1 MNYIAHINENTQAKQ
16 TVDEHLL
23 NTAAL
28 CRDYAIAPMKEAAYN
43 IGLLHDIGKYQ
54 PSFQKRI
61 AGSKMQVEHS
71 GPGAQAAMEYYGNN
85 NFIRMLSAYCIA
97 GHHGGLP
104 NGGNPNDTEDMNTLY
119 ARLQRSFEDYSLW
132 QQEVKLQKFPDTK
145 LVLNLTQTQTRFA
158 NRAEGIACLNEK
170 FAFWTKYCFS
180 CLVDADC
187 TDTADFCGTNYNKR
201 LVSDFSACLAQVNDK
216 LNGFQPVTPLQK
228 ARSKIQ
234 QQVYD
239 NKADADIYLM
249 NMPTGSG
256 KTLCSV
262 KFALEKAIRLQ
273 KRHIIYII
281 PFNSIIDQTALEFEA
296 IFGKH
301 AEILRHQSTFTYEKT
316 ADDEDYKVYAM
327 YAAENWN
334 ADFIITTAVQF
345 FESLASNKRQ
355 KLHKMHNMAD
365 SILIFDE
372 AHMLPINYLAPCLQA
387 IVFITKYL
395 NSKAVLLTAT
405 MPDYQGLIER
415 CVLDKAAVVN
425 LVQGKKDFA
434 AFKKCRYQF
443 IGNQSHEQLLMRAAA
458 YPSSLII
465 VNKRST
471 ARELYKLAAGK
482 KYHLSTYMTAVD
494 RQRVIK
500 EIKDELQKLAADYPN
515 QQQIPDDRKI
525 IVIATSLIE
534 AGVDLDF
541 YTVFRELN
549 GLDNILQAGGRCNRE
564 GKRPMADVYI
574 FIAADNKTRPE
585 NIRANITKG
594 VINDYQEID
603 SPEAIAAYYKAL
615 FSINEK
621 EISQNFI
628 SNMASG
634 PFSLPFA
641 DYAARF
647 KFIEDKTVALA
658 IDRDASSSELI
669 AALRSNGKTNMREL
683 QKYTCTIY
691 KYELNY
697 LLEQGAVSDYGS
709 GIYCLTNSDYY
720 NENTGIELEG
730 HDYYF
735 EEGCCT
741 L

>member
-1 MNYIAHINENTQAKQ
+1 MKYIAHINENTNAEQA
-16 TVDEHLL
+16 VSEHLQ

-28 CRDYAIAPMKEAAYN
+28 CREYAIAPMKETAYN

-61 AGSKMQVEHS
+61 FGNKIQVEHS

-85 NFIRMLSAYCIA
+85 RFLKLLSAYCIA

-104 NGGNPNDTEDMNTLY
+104 NGGNPNDTEDMSTLY
-119 ARLQRSFEDYSLW
+119 GRLQRSFEDYSVW
-132 QQEVKLQKFPDTK
+132 RQEVKLQNFAHVELAKHLAQDCLANGK
-145 LVLNLTQTQTRFA
+145 LQRDF
-158 NRAEGIACLNEK
+158 LNEK

-187 TDTADFCGTNYNKR
+187 TDTADFCGTNYNQR

-234 QQVYD
+234 RQVYD
-239 NKADADIYLM
+239 NNADADIYLM

-273 KRHIIYII
+273 KRRIIYII
-281 PFNSIIDQTALEFEA
+281 PFNSIIDQTALEFES

-301 AEILRHQSTFTYEKT
+301 TEILRHQSTFTYEKT
-316 ADDEDYKVYAM
+316 EDDEDYKAYAM

-355 KLHKMHNMAD
+355 KLRKMHNMAD

-372 AHMLPINYLAPCLQA
+372 AHMLPVNYLVPCLQA

-405 MPDYQGLIER
+405 MPDYQALIER
-415 CVLDKAAVVN
+415 CASDKATVSD
-425 LVQGKKDFA
+425 LVQDKSAFA
-434 AFKKCRYQF
+434 AFKKCRYNF
-443 IGNQSHEQLLMRAAA
+443 IGAQSHEQLLMLAAA
-458 YPSSLII
+458 PPSSLII

-471 ARELYKLAAGK
+471 ARELYKLASGK
-482 KYHLSTYMTAVD
+482 KYHLSTYMTAID

-500 EIKDELQKLAADYPN
+500 EIKKELQKLSAEYPPN
-515 QQQIPDDRKI
+515 QPIPDDRKI

-574 FIAADNKTRPE
+574 FTAADCKACKE
-585 NIRANITKG
+585 DIRANITKG

-603 SPEAIAAYYKAL
+603 SPEAIAAYYRAL
-615 FSINEK
+615 FNVQEQAISKNL
-621 EISQNFI
+621 ISQMAPSPFI
-628 SNMASG
+628 
-634 PFSLPFA
+634 LPFA
-641 DYAARF
+641 DYAAKF

-658 IDRDASSSELI
+658 IEQDESSSKLI
-669 AALRSNGKTNMREL
+669 DALRFNGKTNMREL

-697 LLEQGAVSDYGS
+697 LLEQGAAKDYG
-709 GIYCLTNSDYY
+709 GVYCLTNKDYY
-720 NENTGIELEG
+720 NKNTGIELEG

-735 EEGCCT
+735 DEGGFS

>member
-1 MNYIAHINENTQAKQ
+1 MKYIAHINENTKAEQA
-16 TVDEHLL
+16 VSWHLL

-28 CRDYAIAPMKEAAYN
+28 CREYAIAPMKEMAYN

-61 AGSKMQVEHS
+61 AGSKIQVEHS
-71 GPGAQAAMEYYGNN
+71 GPGAQAAMEYYGDNK
-85 NFIRMLSAYCIA
+85 FIRMLSAYCIA
-97 GHHGGLP
+97 GHHSGLP
-104 NGGNPNDTEDMNTLY
+104 NGGNPNDTKDMSTLY
-119 ARLQRSFEDYSLW
+119 GRLQRSFEGYSVW
-132 QQEVKLQKFPDTK
+132 QQEVKLQNFAHTELALYLIQDC
-145 LVLNLTQTQTRFA
+145 FA
-158 NRAEGIACLNEK
+158 NGKLQCKFLNEK

-180 CLVDADC
+180 CLINADC

-201 LVSDFSACLAQVNDK
+201 LVSDFSACLAQVNNK

-239 NKADADIYLM
+239 NKMDADIFLM
-249 NMPTGSG
+249 NMPAGSG

-262 KFALEKAIRLQ
+262 KFALEKAIHLQ
-273 KRHIIYII
+273 KRRIIYII
-281 PFNSIIDQTALEFEA
+281 PFNSIIDQTALEFEL
-296 IFGKH
+296 IFGQH

-316 ADDEDYKVYAM
+316 EDAEDYKAYAM

-345 FESLASNKRQ
+345 FESLASNKHQ
-355 KLHKMHNMAD
+355 KLRKMHNMAD
-365 SILIFDE
+365 SILILDE
-372 AHMLPINYLAPCLQA
+372 AHMLPVNYLAPCLQA

-405 MPDYQGLIER
+405 MPDYQALIER
-415 CVLDKAAVVN
+415 YALGKAAVVN
-425 LVQGKKDFA
+425 LVQDKRDFV
-434 AFKKCRYQF
+434 AFKKCRYNF
-443 IGNQSHEQLLMRAAA
+443 IGAQSNEQLLIWATA

-500 EIKDELQKLAADYPN
+500 EIKNELQKLAADYPN

-574 FIAADNKTRPE
+574 FIAADNKMCQE

-594 VINDYQEID
+594 VINDYQAID
-603 SPEAIAAYYKAL
+603 SPEAITAYYKAL

-621 EISQNFI
+621 EISQNLI

-634 PFSLPFA
+634 LFSLPFA
-641 DYAARF
+641 DYAAKF

-658 IDRDASSSELI
+658 IEQDASSSELI

-697 LLEQGAVSDYGS
+697 LLEQGVVSDYGS

-720 NENTGIELEG
+720 NENLGIELEG

-735 EEGCCT
+735 DEGGFS

>member
-1 MNYIAHINENTQAKQ
+1 MNYIAHINENTKAEQA
-16 TVDEHLL
+16 VSEHLR

-28 CRDYAIAPMKEAAYN
+28 CREYAIAPMKEAAYN

-85 NFIRMLSAYCIA
+85 HFLSLLSAYCIA

-104 NGGNPNDTEDMNTLY
+104 DGGNPNDTEDMSTLY
-119 ARLQRSFEDYSLW
+119 GRLQRSFEDYSVW
-132 QQEVKLQKFPDTK
+132 RQEVKLQNFADEE
-145 LVLNLTQTQTRFA
+145 LVRNLMQTQTHFA
-158 NRAEGIACLNEK
+158 NRAEGIAFLNEK

-180 CLVDADC
+180 CLVDADY

-201 LVSDFSACLAQVNDK
+201 LVSDFSACLARVNDK
-216 LNGFQPVTPLQK
+216 LNGFQPVTRLQK

-234 QQVYD
+234 RQVYD
-239 NKADADIYLM
+239 NQTDADIFLM

-281 PFNSIIDQTALEFEA
+281 PFNSIIDQTALEFES
-296 IFGKH
+296 IFGKY
-301 AEILRHQSTFTYEKT
+301 AEILRHQSTFTYEKKED
-316 ADDEDYKVYAM
+316 AEDYKAYAM

-355 KLHKMHNMAD
+355 KLRKMHNMAD

-372 AHMLPINYLAPCLQA
+372 AHMLPVNYLAPCLQT

-405 MPDYQGLIER
+405 MPDYQALLEN
-415 CVLDKAAVVN
+415 CTFEKAAVVD
-425 LVQGKKDFA
+425 LVQDKSSLA
-434 AFKKCRYQF
+434 AFKKCRYNF
-443 IGNQSHEQLLMRAAA
+443 IGGQSHEQLLMLAAA
-458 YPSSLII
+458 SPSSLII

-471 ARELYKLAAGK
+471 AKELYKLAVGK

-494 RQRVIK
+494 RQRVIL

-515 QQQIPDDRKI
+515 GQQIPDDKKI

-574 FIAADNKTRPE
+574 FTAADCKTRKE
-585 NIRANITKG
+585 DIRANITKG
-594 VINDYQEID
+594 IINDYQEID
-603 SPEAIAAYYKAL
+603 SPEAIAAYYRAL
-615 FSINEK
+615 FNVKEQ
-621 EISQNFI
+621 EISRNLI
-628 SNMASG
+628 SQMAL
-634 PFSLPFA
+634 PTFSLPFA
-641 DYAARF
+641 DYAAKF

-658 IDRDASSSELI
+658 IEQDESSSKLI
-669 AALRSNGKTNMREL
+669 DALRFNGKTNMREL
-683 QKYTCTIY
+683 QKYACTIY

-697 LLEQGAVSDYGS
+697 LLEQGAVKDYG
-709 GIYCLTNSDYY
+709 GVYCLTNNDYY
-720 NENTGIELEG
+720 NKNTGIELEG

-735 EEGCCT
+735 EEGCYT